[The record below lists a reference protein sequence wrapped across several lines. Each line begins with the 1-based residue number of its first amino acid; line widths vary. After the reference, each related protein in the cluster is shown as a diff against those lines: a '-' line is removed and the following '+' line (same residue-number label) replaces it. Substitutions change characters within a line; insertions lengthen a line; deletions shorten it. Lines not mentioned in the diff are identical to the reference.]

1 MNKITKHTLS
11 VISSVSV
18 SQIYLLSIRDKLLYK
33 IYGRLQV
40 FSGLGINQILAVNEK
55 IKYSYS
61 SMSVDYICKFNS
73 PEIRNNFR
81 KF

>member
-1 MNKITKHTLS
+1 MNKITKHILS
-11 VISSVSV
+11 FISSVSV

-55 IKYSYS
+55 NQI
-61 SMSVDYICKFNS
+61 
-73 PEIRNNFR
+73 
-81 KF
+81 